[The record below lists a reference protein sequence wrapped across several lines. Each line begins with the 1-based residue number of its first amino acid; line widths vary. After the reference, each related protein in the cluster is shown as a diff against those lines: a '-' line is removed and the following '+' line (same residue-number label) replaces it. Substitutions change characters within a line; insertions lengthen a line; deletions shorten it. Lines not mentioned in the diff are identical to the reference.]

1 MKSTILL
8 FSLIAF
14 ISSNAIA
21 QKDNGYFG
29 KKGFLEV
36 QTLGNV
42 PLLYTAYFKDF
53 SSASGYKADETS
65 TAPRLLPKNDNF
77 NYGFRVNAGYA
88 VKRNLAISLEF
99 GQDFASVYPN
109 PYSRVDYSY
118 NFNVVITHEM
128 VDIKTTVIMP
138 KFEFY
143 TSNALSPMGLSHQ
156 LGLGVSFSNAIEKD
170 YVYGRTDNN
179 NYPLPTT
186 LYENYSDKNDYVD
199 PINFKEIETVKKYM
213 LMYALNMRTPITKN
227 LMINYGVKYTLS
239 VGGPRESNLYLNPIT
254 SQNSSYTDEL
264 EYQISRSRTFSIIN
278 AFAGLTFV
286 F

>member
-14 ISSNAIA
+14 CSSNAIA

-29 KKGFLEV
+29 KKGFLQVE
-36 QTLGNV
+36 TLGNV
-42 PLLYTAYFKDF
+42 PLFYNVFNLGN
-53 SSASGYKADETS
+53 GYQADNSS
-65 TAPRLLPKNDNF
+65 TAPRLLAKNDKF
-77 NYGFRVNAGYA
+77 NYGFRVSAGYA
-88 VKRNLAISLEF
+88 VKRNLAISFEF
-99 GQDFASVYPN
+99 GQDFASVYPDPN
-109 PYSRVDYSY
+109 SNVNWDFNSY
-118 NFNVVITHEM
+118 FEITHEM

-138 KFEFY
+138 KLEFS

-156 LGLGVSFSNAIEKD
+156 IGLGVSFSNVIEKD
-170 YVYGRTDNN
+170 YVYGIYDYNFSSTF
-179 NYPLPTT
+179 YQ
-186 LYENYSDKNDYVD
+186 NYSDYNTNVD
-199 PINFKEIETVKKYM
+199 PINFEKIQTVKKYI

-239 VGGPRESNLYLNPIT
+239 VGGPNENNLYLNPET
-254 SQNSSYTDEL
+254 SPNSRYTDEL
-264 EYQISRSRTFSIIN
+264 EYQISRSRSFSFIN